1 MIRIHLPYV
10 VIRILPPERTWRL
23 RLRALVHEARHV
35 ATVAAL
41 AIGAAIGFTVVFAG
55 LASIARAQNILLIQA
70 DDLGPDMVGCYG
82 SPIPTPNL
90 DGLAAGGL
98 RFEKAYANAACSP
111 TRATILT
118 GQFAHRS
125 GIGRAVNPNGSWGL
139 DPRPGTLLPKAL
151 PPHYLKVAI
160 GKWHLQTAPVG
171 GEWHPVLCGF
181 DLYVGSMANVG
192 SYWNYPKTYASLAG
206 AVTLPWSSYLT
217 RDETDDAILALQVLR
232 SSGRPWFLYVNY
244 HAIHAP
250 LHYPP
255 GYSGRPSLDGR
266 PEVAAMTQHL
276 DAEIGR
282 LLAAVDWLST
292 TVLFTGDNGTVE
304 HMAPTPTL
312 RGGKHSMYEGG
323 IRVPLIAAGA
333 QMGGNT
339 GPVPD
344 LVQSVD
350 LYATIL
356 DLAGARVPQTS
367 DSIPM
372 TPILWNRSGW
382 RSWVFCERFGPN
394 GSSSPTEIQEAVRN
408 DRWKLVLGETASHQ
422 FFDLWNDPLEQS
434 PIPLS
439 SLTIGQRAAY
449 SELLARANSLGF

>member
-1 MIRIHLPYV
+1 MIRSHLPYV
-10 VIRILPPERTWRL
+10 AIRIHPPDQSWRR
-23 RLRALVHEARHV
+23 RLRALAHDARHV

-41 AIGAAIGFTVVFAG
+41 AIGAAIGFAVAISG
-55 LASIARAQNILLIQA
+55 LARAQNVLLIQA
-70 DDLGPDMVGCYG
+70 DDLGPDMLSCYG

-98 RFEKAYANAACSP
+98 RFERAYANAACSP

-118 GQFAHRS
+118 GQFVHRS
-125 GIGRAVNPNGSWGL
+125 GIGRAINPGSSWGL

-151 PPHYLKVAI
+151 PPTYLKVAI

-181 DLYVGSMANVG
+181 DLYVGSLNNVS
-192 SYWNYPKTYASLAG
+192 SYTSYPKTYASLAG

-217 RDETDDAILALQVLR
+217 QDETDDAILALQVLR
-232 SSGRPWFLYVNY
+232 SSGRPWFLFVNY

-255 GYSGRPSLDGR
+255 GYGGLPSLDGR
-266 PEVAAMTQHL
+266 AEARAMVRHL

-282 LLAAVDWLST
+282 LLAAVDWPST

-304 HMAPTPTL
+304 HLAPAPTL

-323 IRVPLIAAGA
+323 VRVPLIAAGA
-333 QMGGNT
+333 QMSRNT

-372 TPILWNRSGW
+372 TPLLWGRAGW
-382 RSWVFCERFGPN
+382 RAWVYCERFSPN
-394 GSSSPTEIQEAVRN
+394 GSPSPTEIREAVRN
-408 DRWKLVLGETASHQ
+408 DRWKLVLGATASPEL
-422 FFDLWNDPLEQS
+422 FDLWYDPLEQS
-434 PIPLS
+434 PILGPG
-439 SLTIGQRAAY
+439 LTVAQQAAY
-449 SELLARANSLGF
+449 TELLAMANSLGF